1 MKLRRIT
8 IAWFASI
15 LLLAVFAGLSWVN
28 LELTP
33 EAGAQ
38 SFEIS
43 GYQIYPIISAL
54 LLLQAAALLA
64 SVLTPAVVGRAISG
78 LMLLAML
85 VHGFYVV
92 EGLQPNLQNAIA
104 IQISEITGVA
114 GTLSQAQFVEFAGD
128 TYLWLGY
135 VIALAANLAV
145 LLSRAISKIQLS
157 KSSRNRKEII
167 EEPDL
172 WETQK

>member
-1 MKLRRIT
+1 MNLRRIT

-43 GYQIYPIISAL
+43 GYQTYPIISAL

-145 LLSRAISKIQLS
+145 LLTRAISRIQLS